1 MADANE
7 IRLARRFV
15 KLIDTMGSFFPGMFA
30 LGITTEHPLAI
41 QQRVM
46 DIFLECNRI
55 WASRY
60 DSHFL
65 DDETINLYST
75 ARRIQDTLDH
85 YETGE

>member
-15 KLIDTMGSFFPGMFA
+15 KLIDTMGDFFPGMFA
-30 LGITTEHPLAI
+30 LGVTTEHSLPI

-55 WASRY
+55 WAGRY
-60 DSHFL
+60 DSHL
-65 DDETINLYST
+65 LGEDTMNLYAT

>member
-15 KLIDTMGSFFPGMFA
+15 KLIDTMGIFHPGMFA
-30 LGITTEHPLAI
+30 MGITTEHSLPI

-46 DIFLECNRI
+46 DIFLHCISI
-55 WASRY
+55 WAGRY

-65 DDETINLYST
+65 DNETMNLYTT